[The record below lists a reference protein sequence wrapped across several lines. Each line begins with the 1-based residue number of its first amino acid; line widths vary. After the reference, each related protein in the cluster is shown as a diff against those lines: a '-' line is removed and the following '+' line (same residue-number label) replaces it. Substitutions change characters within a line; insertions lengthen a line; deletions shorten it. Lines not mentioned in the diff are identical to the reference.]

1 MAMQD
6 RVVRLADL
14 VLNSDEVDLATA
26 SVGNLFAAVDAAREC
41 RN

>member
-14 VLNSDEVDLATA
+14 VLNSDDVDHATA
-26 SVGNLFAAVDAAREC
+26 SVGYLFAAVDAVKGR
-41 RN
+41 RS